1 MEKDNNELMNIS
13 EHESLDGRRALS
25 ISDISDDFINSKI
38 DVKDSLIRN
47 ENIEID
53 SDSKL
58 NNIIISSKF
67 DSQKVLEQNSNI
79 QVDSN
84 IQEID
89 MSYDDFDMIRLA
101 CEGFR
106 LNHDK
111 SEFRNRVDDVLFN
124 IHIPHNTEVYL
135 AHYRESYG
143 DFPKV
148 DFAITSKGI
157 YRSVLSVISGY
168 PTTFSK
174 LSKVS
179 NIYWKDNCIYGDDK
193 AIAYYSGED
202 FVKDDLV
209 DLFCMIKRISYT
221 LRIE

>member
-13 EHESLDGRRALS
+13 ENENLDGTRALP

-38 DVKDSLIRN
+38 D
-47 ENIEID
+47 
-53 SDSKL
+53 
-58 NNIIISSKF
+58 
-67 DSQKVLEQNSNI
+67 SQKVLEQN
-79 QVDSN
+79 SN

-89 MSYDDFDMIRLA
+89 MSYDDFDIIRLA

-124 IHIPHNTEVYL
+124 THVPHNTEVYL

>member
-13 EHESLDGRRALS
+13 ENENLDGTRALP

-38 DVKDSLIRN
+38 D
-47 ENIEID
+47 
-53 SDSKL
+53 
-58 NNIIISSKF
+58 
-67 DSQKVLEQNSNI
+67 SQKVLEQN
-79 QVDSN
+79 SN

-89 MSYDDFDMIRLA
+89 MSYDDFDIIRLA

-111 SEFRNRVDDVLFN
+111 SEFRNRVDDLLFN

-221 LRIE
+221 LRIEYTYYKLIYYLIL

>member
-13 EHESLDGRRALS
+13 ENENLDGTRALP

-38 DVKDSLIRN
+38 D
-47 ENIEID
+47 
-53 SDSKL
+53 
-58 NNIIISSKF
+58 
-67 DSQKVLEQNSNI
+67 SQKVLEQN
-79 QVDSN
+79 SN

-89 MSYDDFDMIRLA
+89 MSYDDFDIIRLA

-143 DFPKV
+143 YFPKV